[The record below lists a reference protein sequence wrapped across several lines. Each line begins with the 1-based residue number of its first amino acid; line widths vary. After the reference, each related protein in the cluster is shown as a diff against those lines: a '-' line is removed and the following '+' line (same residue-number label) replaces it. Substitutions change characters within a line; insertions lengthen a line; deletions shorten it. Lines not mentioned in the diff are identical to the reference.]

1 MDKIIFCSGK
11 SLSGFLEELRRY
23 YNSLDFS
30 LGMCSFY
37 QEVEISHDDKN
48 DQQRAAEHQVMNRK
62 ILPELPHD
70 IYKVAQLAERKEL
83 ELEQLEEVAL
93 EYEDKRQGRDYDS

>member
-1 MDKIIFCSGK
+1 
-11 SLSGFLEELRRY
+11 
-23 YNSLDFS
+23 
-30 LGMCSFY
+30 MCSFY
-37 QEVEISHDDKN
+37 QEVEISHDDKS
-48 DQQRAAEHQVMNRK
+48 DTQRAAEHQVMNRK

-93 EYEDKRQGRDYDS
+93 EYEDKRQGKDFCLAESVHQMSFTKAKITS

>member
-1 MDKIIFCSGK
+1 
-11 SLSGFLEELRRY
+11 
-23 YNSLDFS
+23 
-30 LGMCSFY
+30 
-37 QEVEISHDDKN
+37 
-48 DQQRAAEHQVMNRK
+48 MNRK

-93 EYEDKRQGRDYDS
+93 EYEDKRQGTDSFADIGRHSNSKMQS

>member
-1 MDKIIFCSGK
+1 MCFSGK
-11 SLSGFLEELRRY
+11 TLGGFLEELKRY

-37 QEVEISHDDKN
+37 QEVEISHQDHGEQNDD
-48 DQQRAAEHQVMNRK
+48 QREAEHRVMNQK

-70 IYKVAQLAERKEL
+70 IYKIAQIAERKEL
-83 ELEQLEEVAL
+83 ELEQLEEVSL
-93 EYEDKRQGRDYDS
+93 EYEDKRQGRDHVQT